1 MNTNLNTEVSIEDIA
16 VMVDK
21 LKKKREFGRM
31 RAQKWHDIHKDALK
45 QERLKIKLEK
55 QEQKKTIEI
64 NKKEEEKREPK
75 KRGRKIKD
83 VDVSDVIN
91 KLIQI

>member
-1 MNTNLNTEVSIEDIA
+1 M
-16 VMVDK
+16 
-21 LKKKREFGRM
+21 
-31 RAQKWHDIHKDALK
+31 
-45 QERLKIKLEK
+45 EK
-55 QEQKKTIEI
+55 QEQKKTIEN

-83 VDVSDVIN
+83 VDVSDGIN

>member
-1 MNTNLNTEVSIEDIA
+1 MNSLLNNEVSHEDIA
-16 VMVDK
+16 IMVDK
-21 LKKKREFGRM
+21 LKKKREFGQW
-31 RAQKWHDIHKDALK
+31 RAQKWYDLHKDALK
-45 QERLKIKLEK
+45 QERLQKKLEK
-55 QEQKKTIEI
+55 QEQKKTIEN

-75 KRGRKIKD
+75 KRGRKVKP

>member
-1 MNTNLNTEVSIEDIA
+1 MNNNLNTEVSNDDIA

-21 LKKKREFGRM
+21 LKKKREFGRL
-31 RAQKWHDIHKDALK
+31 RAQRWYDLHKDALK

>member
-1 MNTNLNTEVSIEDIA
+1 MNNNLNTEVSNDDIA

-21 LKKKREFGRM
+21 LKRKREFGRM
-31 RAQKWHDIHKDALK
+31 RAQKWYDLHKDALK
-45 QERLKIKLEK
+45 EERLKIKLEK

-75 KRGRKIKD
+75 KRGRKVKP

>member
-1 MNTNLNTEVSIEDIA
+1 MNTNLNTEVSHDDIA

-21 LKKKREFGRM
+21 LKQKREFGRM
-31 RAQKWHDIHKDALK
+31 RAQRWYDLHKDALK
-45 QERLKIKLEK
+45 EERLKIKLEK

-75 KRGRKIKD
+75 KRGRKVKP

>member
-1 MNTNLNTEVSIEDIA
+1 
-16 VMVDK
+16 MVDK

-31 RAQKWHDIHKDALK
+31 RAQKWYDLHKDALK

-64 NKKEEEKREPK
+64 NKI
-75 KRGRKIKD
+75 GRKTRTKETRTKD
-83 VDVSDVIN
+83 
-91 KLIQI
+91 

>member
-1 MNTNLNTEVSIEDIA
+1 MNTNLNTEVSDEYIA
-16 VMVDK
+16 VMVDR
-21 LKKKREFGRM
+21 LKRIRECGRL
-31 RAQKWHDIHKDALK
+31 RAQKWYDLHKDALK

>member
-1 MNTNLNTEVSIEDIA
+1 MNTNLNTDISHDDIA

-21 LKKKREFGRM
+21 LKKKREFGRL
-31 RAQKWHDIHKDALK
+31 RAQKWYDLHKDALK

-55 QEQKKTIEI
+55 PEQKKTIEI

-75 KRGRKIKD
+75 KRGRKVKP

-91 KLIQI
+91 GLIKI

>member
-1 MNTNLNTEVSIEDIA
+1 MMISPWWLISWKRSANL
-16 VMVDK
+16 VDWE
-21 LKKKREFGRM
+21 LK
-31 RAQKWHDIHKDALK
+31 DLHKDALK

>member
-1 MNTNLNTEVSIEDIA
+1 MNTNLNTEVSNDDIA

-21 LKKKREFGRM
+21 LKRKREFGRL
-31 RAQKWHDIHKDALK
+31 RAQKWYDLHKDALK

>member
-1 MNTNLNTEVSIEDIA
+1 MNINLNTEFSNEDIA
-16 VMVDK
+16 VMVGK
-21 LKKKREFGRM
+21 LKKTREFGRM
-31 RAQKWHDIHKDALK
+31 RAQKWYDLHKDVLK

-83 VDVSDVIN
+83 VDESDVIN
-91 KLIQI
+91 KFIQI

>member
-1 MNTNLNTEVSIEDIA
+1 MNNNLNTEVSHDDIA

-21 LKKKREFGRM
+21 LKKKREFGRL
-31 RAQKWHDIHKDALK
+31 RAQKWYDLHKDALK
-45 QERLKIKLEK
+45 EERLKIKLEK

-75 KRGRKIKD
+75 KRGRKIID

>member
-1 MNTNLNTEVSIEDIA
+1 
-16 VMVDK
+16 MVEK
-21 LKKKREFGRM
+21 LKEKRECGRM
-31 RAQKWHDIHKDALK
+31 RAQKWYDLHKDALK

>member
-1 MNTNLNTEVSIEDIA
+1 MNTNSNTEVSNDDIA

-21 LKKKREFGRM
+21 LKKKREFGRL
-31 RAQKWHDIHKDALK
+31 RAQRWYDLHKDPLK

-64 NKKEEEKREPK
+64 NKKKEEKREPK

>member
-1 MNTNLNTEVSIEDIA
+1 MNTNLNTEDIA

-21 LKKKREFGRM
+21 LKKKREFGRL
-31 RAQKWHDIHKDALK
+31 RAQRWYDLHKDALK

-64 NKKEEEKREPK
+64 NKKDEEKRKPK

>member
-1 MNTNLNTEVSIEDIA
+1 MHDETTI
-16 VMVDK
+16 K
-21 LKKKREFGRM
+21 LK
-31 RAQKWHDIHKDALK
+31 
-45 QERLKIKLEK
+45 K

-75 KRGRKIKD
+75 KRGRKVKP

>member
-1 MNTNLNTEVSIEDIA
+1 MNTNLNTEVSNDDIA

-21 LKKKREFGRM
+21 LKKKREFGRL
-31 RAQKWHDIHKDALK
+31 RAQKWYDLHKDALK
-45 QERLKIKLEK
+45 EERLKLKLEK

>member
-1 MNTNLNTEVSIEDIA
+1 MNTNLNTEVSNDEIA

-21 LKKKREFGRM
+21 LKKKREFGRL
-31 RAQKWHDIHKDALK
+31 RAQKWYDLHNDDLK

-75 KRGRKIKD
+75 KMYLM
-83 VDVSDVIN
+83 SSIN
-91 KLIQI
+91 